1 MTKILGLDLGTTSI
15 GWAVVNEADKPQD
28 SSIVRL
34 GVRVNPLT
42 TDEQKE
48 FEKGDPVTTN
58 AERTI
63 KRSMRR
69 NLQRYK
75 LRRDNLI
82 ALLKERGWL
91 SDNTLLSEDGN
102 NSTFETYRLR
112 AKAATEEITL
122 EQFARVLLMINKKRG
137 YKSNRK
143 MNNNE
148 DGDFINNLDMARQ
161 LYDTGMTP
169 GQYGHHLINEGKH
182 HIPDFYRSDLLAELD
197 KIWAYQ
203 LPYHTAILTPELR
216 KAIDGQ
222 GKKGTGT
229 VFVKNHGIYTADI
242 KGNRFERNKQ
252 MFSLRNDALVRE
264 LTSEELAAVISEING
279 QINSSSGYLGS
290 ISDRSKILYI
300 KHQTVGQYLMQ
311 QLDNDP
317 HASLKNKPFYRQ
329 DYLDEFEQLWE
340 TQARY
345 HKELTPDLKHELRDI
360 IIFYQRRLKSQK
372 WLVSNCEFEPQR
384 KVCPKSSPLFQRF
397 RIWQNL
403 NNISIIKDDY
413 EFALD
418 EEQKAT
424 LYAELLYK
432 EKLSKKETLKLLFTQ
447 TRGLDLNFEFLEGDR
462 TMAQMLS
469 VAQEIIT
476 SSGHGEYD
484 FSKMAASQIL
494 DIIKSVFQGLGYAI
508 DWLTLNTDA
517 ANLEEEPQ
525 IRLWH
530 TLYSFEGD
538 NSATGDEKLTK
549 HIMTLTRL
557 PYEYARLFTKLRFE
571 DDYCNLSAKAIKR
584 ILPFLTAGHIYSEAC
599 ALAGY
604 RHSAQS
610 LTREENEKRPLKDH
624 LDLLPKNSLRNP
636 VVEKIL
642 NQMVNVVNEIID
654 TYGRPDE
661 VRIELAR
668 ELKSNAAQRKAMTE
682 AINRTT
688 RETEQYKAILKKD
701 FGLTHVS
708 RNDIIRYRLYQ
719 ELAANGYKTLYS
731 NQYIPQE
738 KLFSKE
744 IDIEHIIPQA
754 RLFDDSFSNKT
765 LEYRDVNIE
774 KSNATAIDYVM
785 TKYGEAGVAEYKT
798 RIDNLLKIGAISIA
812 KAKKLKMT
820 VEDIP
825 EDFIERDLR
834 NTQYISKKAQEMLR
848 DITRTVT
855 ATTGSITDRLRQDWQ
870 LVDIMQELNWDKYER
885 QGLTSIIKGR
895 DGQQIRRI
903 EDWTKRNDHRHH
915 AMDALTIAF
924 TRPAYINYLNHLNSR
939 SDDDI
944 RSIERHF
951 LERDANGHLRFI
963 MPIAGHFRTEAK
975 RHLEMILVSIK
986 AKNKVVTRNQ
996 NITQKEGGTNS
1007 KTQLTPRGQLHK
1019 DNIYGSILLPHTK
1032 EVAVGSKM
1040 TVETIEQIQ
1049 DRTYRKA
1056 IKQRFEAFGCDA
1068 KKAFTG
1074 KNSLQNNPIWL
1085 DNTHTQQVPE
1095 RVTIRWFEP
1104 QFTIRKKVDK
1114 ELNIEKVVDE
1124 RVKKLLL
1131 ARIEEYGGDAGKAFA
1146 NLDTHPI
1153 WLNRE
1158 KGIDIKRVTIKE
1170 NIPGEPLHHK
1180 HDKEGHLILDTNGQP
1195 QPSDYVNL
1203 KNNHHVAIFRDA
1215 DGNLQEQIVSFYDAV
1230 ARAAQFGLPVID
1242 KNYNKDKGW
1251 QFLFTLKQNE
1261 YFVFPNPAQGFDP
1274 NGIDLTDERN
1284 YSLISPNL
1292 YRVQKL
1298 SHKDYFF
1305 RHHLETTVDD
1315 KKELQ
1320 NITWKRI
1327 TSLNNLEGVVK
1338 VRIDHIG
1345 RIVHIGE

>member
-229 VFVKNHGIYTADI
+229 VFVKKHGIYTADI
-242 KGNRFERNKQ
+242 NGNRFERNKQ
-252 MFSLRNDALVRE
+252 LFSLRNDALVRE

-372 WLVSNCEFEPQR
+372 WLVSNCEFESQR

-812 KAKKLKMT
+812 KAKKLKMA
-820 VEDIP
+820 VADIP

-939 SDDDI
+939 CDDDI

-1040 TVETIEQIQ
+1040 TAETIEQIQ

-1074 KNSLQNNPIWL
+1074 KNSLLNNPIWL
-1085 DNTHTQQVPE
+1085 DDAHTEQVPE
-1095 RVTIRWFEP
+1095 KVTIRWYEP

-1124 RVKKLLL
+1124 RVKRLLL

-1261 YFVFPNPAQGFDP
+1261 YFVFPNPSQGFDP
-1274 NGIDLTDERN
+1274 NEIDLTDERN